1 MRDWPPTA
9 EVLAAA
15 AAGLAGLAAGLDTD
29 ALEAAAE
36 AMAVESSSSRR
47 DSEGL
52 GGIFALL
59 GAWRLWRRRWSL
71 PPDCD

>member
-36 AMAVESSSSRR
+36 AMA
-47 DSEGL
+47 
-52 GGIFALL
+52 
-59 GAWRLWRRRWSL
+59 RRRQ
-71 PPDCD
+71 